1 MKTSKEMFEELG
13 YEYKFIDN
21 KNNNCE
27 DVILYTHT
35 IQKLS
40 IQFNL
45 FSKLICMQAENKFK
59 EYDKVSWFFTKEF
72 ITAINQQ
79 CLELGWEEV

>member
-1 MKTSKEMFEELG
+1 MKAKEMFEALG

-27 DVILYTHT
+27 DVVLYTHT
-35 IQKLS
+35 TQELS

-45 FSKLICMQAENKFK
+45 FSQTVVYQIKNTVQ
-59 EYDKVSWFFTKEF
+59 EYEKIVIFMTKEL
-72 ITAINQQ
+72 IQAINKQIE
-79 CLELGWEEV
+79 ELGWNNE